1 MRPKKHSKHA
11 YFRLSRRDFIRG
23 ASGVIVG
30 APPILAGLTRAR
42 KAEARDDTIR
52 LLTTSPTA
60 IPEGGWQRFEEET
73 GLIMDH
79 SIIKDDPG
87 IFLNEIMVNDGD
99 ERFDIIAALAGVE
112 TPLIEGGYLMPIDG
126 SRMKNWEGI
135 SPDVRDM
142 PYLRPPAAGG
152 KHYGVPWLY
161 NADSFGYFPDKLG
174 EPRPPEEVSWSLI
187 FESEKT
193 LGWTSTGDD
202 YIYLAEAAAYMK
214 VKGYADIGNPA
225 ELTPKEA
232 EITADFLIERKKA
245 GQFRNFWTLYDD
257 QVSDILNG
265 EVLATRCWEPAVKE
279 AQAQGLDFVYA
290 FAAEF
295 YDKWMHAQYV
305 PTPVKDSG
313 NLDQVYKALDWF
325 LGGSYA
331 TQITPLRGYV
341 NARPDLGI
349 EYAKE
354 HGLGEDV
361 IVSLDKAKLTVRK
374 KFSKDLYWLSA
385 VPEHLDA
392 MVEAMDRVLNA

>member
-1 MRPKKHSKHA
+1 M
-11 YFRLSRRDFIRG
+11 
-23 ASGVIVG
+23 G

-87 IFLNEIMVNDGD
+87 IFLNEIMVNDGH

-112 TPLIEGGYLMPIDG
+112 TPPDRRRLPHANRRLQDEELGGHLGRTCATCPI
-126 SRMKNWEGI
+126 SN
-135 SPDVRDM
+135 
-142 PYLRPPAAGG
+142 RPPPVASTTACLGSTTRI
-152 KHYGVPWLY
+152 
-161 NADSFGYFPDKLG
+161 ASAIFPDKLG

-193 LGWTSTGDD
+193 LGWTSTGDN